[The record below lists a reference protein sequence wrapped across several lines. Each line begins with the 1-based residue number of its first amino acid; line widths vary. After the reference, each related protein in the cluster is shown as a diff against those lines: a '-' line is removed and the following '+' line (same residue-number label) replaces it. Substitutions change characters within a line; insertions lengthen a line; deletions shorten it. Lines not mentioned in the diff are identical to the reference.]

1 MIHWQKVMNWIEIF
15 GIHLPKYSL
24 VQHRAGCVYLN
35 NRTPNVRI
43 MMLPLFNSVASWL
56 LKKRFHQIQLFLQYP
71 AEVQQEVLQKL
82 IDTARGTE
90 MGKTYDFQSIVTYEQ
105 FAERV
110 PIVHYEDI
118 ADSITRAREGEQNI
132 FWPSPI
138 KWFAKSSGTTNAK
151 SKFIPV
157 SQEALDDCHYKS
169 GKDLLSLYLNNNE
182 NSKLF
187 TGKSLRLGGSKE
199 LYKDKGSYFGDLS
212 AILIDN
218 LPKWAEYSST
228 PSTKVS
234 LLSDWESK
242 IAAIIAESTKENVTS
257 LAGVPSWMLVLLQ
270 ELLSQSGKEH
280 LFEIWENLE
289 VYFHGGVSFT
299 PYRSQYEKL
308 LPKVN
313 FKYYEIYNASE
324 GFFAIQDRNYHND
337 LLLMLDY
344 GIFYEFI
351 PLDEFGEK
359 TAKALPIWQVKM
371 GVNYA
376 MVISTNAG
384 LWRYIIGDTVR
395 FTSLDPYRIKIT
407 GRTKHFI
414 NVFGEELIVENAE
427 QGLRTACE
435 QTGASIRDYTVAPI
449 FMSETQKGAHQ
460 WVIEFT
466 SAPDDSSRFVR
477 ILDEALKHLNS
488 DYEAKRQ
495 HNITLRMPELVVA
508 RPKLFYHWLD
518 KQNKV
523 GGQHK
528 IPRLSN
534 SRSYVEEL
542 LRLNEQLP
550 S

>member
-1 MIHWQKVMNWIEIF
+1 
-15 GIHLPKYSL
+15 
-24 VQHRAGCVYLN
+24 
-35 NRTPNVRI
+35 

-56 LKKRFHQIQLFLQYP
+56 LKKRFHQIQLFVKYP
-71 AEVQQEVLQKL
+71 AEVQYELLQNL
-82 IDTARGTE
+82 LETALETE
-90 MGKTYDFQSIVTYEQ
+90 IGKQYDFKSIHSYEEFAARVPIVTYEN
-105 FAERV
+105 
-110 PIVHYEDI
+110 I
-118 ADSITRAREGEQNI
+118 ADQIQRTREGEQNI
-132 FWPSPI
+132 FWPTTI

-187 TGKSLRLGGSKE
+187 KGKSLRLGGSKE
-199 LYKDKGSYFGDLS
+199 LYKNKGSYFGDLS

-218 LPKWAEYSST
+218 LPKWAEYSCT
-228 PSTKVS
+228 PSNRVS
-234 LLSDWESK
+234 LLPDWENK
-242 IAAIIAESTKENVTS
+242 IAAIISESTKENVTS
-257 LAGVPSWMLVLLQ
+257 LAGVPSWMLVLLN
-270 ELLSQSGKEH
+270 EINTYAGTDH

-299 PYRSQYEKL
+299 PYRGQYERL
-308 LPKVN
+308 LPRSN

-324 GFFAIQDRNYHND
+324 GFFAIQDRNYQND

-351 PLDEFGEK
+351 ALDTLGSLGER
-359 TAKALPIWQVKM
+359 ALPIWQVEL

-376 MVISTNAG
+376 MIITTNAG
-384 LWRYIIGDTVR
+384 LWRYIVGDTIR

-414 NVFGEELIVENAE
+414 NVFGEELMVENAE
-427 QGLRTACE
+427 QGLRRTCE
-435 QTGASIRDYTVAPI
+435 QTGASVSDYTVAPI
-449 FMSETQKGAHQ
+449 FMSETKKGSHQ
-460 WVIEFT
+460 WLIEFNRKP
-466 SAPDDSSRFVR
+466 SDYDQFMQV
-477 ILDEALKHLNS
+477 LDESLQSLNS
-488 DYEAKRQ
+488 DYEAKRLKD
-495 HNITLRMPELVVA
+495 ITLRLPELVVA
-508 RPKLFYHWLD
+508 KPKLFYHWLD
-518 KQNKV
+518 RQNKV

-534 SRSYVEEL
+534 SRIYMDEL
-542 LRLNEQLP
+542 LILNKIM